1 MEDRGDGPEHATP
14 SLPRVPA
21 SKHLVSR

>member
-1 MEDRGDGPEHATP
+1 MEDGGDGPEHPTP